1 MVNLY
6 VIDESTTGGERLE
19 LMMFSEQQYYLPGTQ
34 ARGDIIMLH
43 NVKARGGSPQG
54 GGHWP
59 PSHGGRQGHSP
70 SFRPLACL
78 PGSDRGNWPPSQHR
92 PS

>member
-43 NVKARGGSPQG
+43 NVKARGGSPRG
-54 GGHWP
+54 GEAGALALLP
-59 PSHGGRQGHSP
+59 P
-70 SFRPLACL
+70 ACL
-78 PGSDRGNWPPSQHR
+78 PA
-92 PS
+92 

>member
-6 VIDESTTGGERLE
+6 VIDESNTGGERLE

-43 NVKARGGSPQG
+43 NVKARGGSPRG
-54 GGHWP
+54 GGALDPLPGGEAGALALLP
-59 PSHGGRQGHSP
+59 P
-70 SFRPLACL
+70 ACL
-78 PGSDRGNWPPSQHR
+78 PA
-92 PS
+92 